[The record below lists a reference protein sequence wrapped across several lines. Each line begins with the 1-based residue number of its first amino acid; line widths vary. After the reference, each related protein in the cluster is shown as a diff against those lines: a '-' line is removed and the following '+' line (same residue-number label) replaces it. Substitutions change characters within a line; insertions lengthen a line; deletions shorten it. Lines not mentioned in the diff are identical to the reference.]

1 MHTANIEIREC
12 VKWSLKNNRKSL
24 TFRPKKWSWSL
35 TGWSFTRDFNC
46 KTLTRKVL
54 VFWIDGRLLALGQ
67 QNVFPKLAQF
77 TLLAGESLILWE
89 IDDRLREVVTHGCWT
104 VNHEEF

>member
-35 TGWSFTRDFNC
+35 TGG
-46 KTLTRKVL
+46 
-54 VFWIDGRLLALGQ
+54 GRLLGVSTVRLRLGKFGFLDRRSLISPRPAKR
-67 QNVFPKLAQF
+67 FPKTRTIFPARRGVAYF
-77 TLLAGESLILWE
+77 MGDKWSLTRGGHTWMF
-89 IDDRLREVVTHGCWT
+89 DCKS
-104 VNHEEF
+104 